1 MRKNSSARAYK
12 GGARAAAKALSPPF
26 RLSAM
31 LFDAREESFAVA
43 LALSFADTLDVQEV
57 VERFGQYLAHVAQCC
72 IGEDDVGRHAVAC
85 G

>member
-1 MRKNSSARAYK
+1 MRKISSACASK
-12 GGARAAAKALSPPF
+12 GGARAAAKTLAPPF
-26 RLSAM
+26 RLWAM
-31 LFDAREESFAVA
+31 LFDAREKSLAVA
-43 LALSFADTLDVQEV
+43 RAFSFADALDVQEV